1 MIIIFSAQDQN
12 EESEMEKRIER
23 NFLEAR
29 ISRKGKKKNKVK
41 KEIQWV
47 H

>member
-1 MIIIFSAQDQN
+1 MIIIFFAQDQN

-29 ISRKGKKKNKVK
+29 ISRKGKKNKFK
-41 KEIQWV
+41 KEI
-47 H
+47 